1 MKKKAIFLI
10 FAVVLAAGV
19 WAIGGW
25 LLATQMPFQR
35 QNQTTS
41 FTLSVPEGAI
51 LHVDA
56 TVRQGTVRYQVVSE
70 QGNVFADEEI
80 TRSYNY
86 AVQAFRAENYIVT
99 IQYQQAVAD
108 VNVYLTEDTAF

>member
-1 MKKKAIFLI
+1 MKKKALFLVL
-10 FAVVLAAGV
+10 AVVLAAGV
-19 WAIGGW
+19 WVIGGW

-41 FTLSVPEGAI
+41 FTLSVPKGAF

-70 QGNVFADEEI
+70 QGNVLADEEI

-86 AVQAFRAENYIVT
+86 AVQAFQTANYIVT
-99 IQYQQAVAD
+99 IQYQQAAAD
-108 VNVYLTEDTAF
+108 VNVYLTEDTLP